1 MSLALH
7 NCVKLHSLGWRR
19 LANYF
24 RWSFFLIA
32 GVASGRAGGVDLRV
46 PQSIIYKEVDG
57 VVLKLHAFGAHAEA
71 GAPARAGIVFFF
83 AGGWQTGTPEQFFEQ
98 CRYLAKRGMVAVS
111 AEYRIASQHKTS
123 PREAVQDAKSCLR
136 WLRSHAV
143 SLGIDP
149 TRIAAAGGSSGG
161 HLAAA
166 CAMVPG
172 FDESG
177 EDPRASCR
185 PDALVLFNPVID
197 TSPGEQGGYGHNR
210 VKEYS
215 REISPQHHVVPG
227 LPPTLFLLGT
237 SDRLIPVTTALRFQR
252 AMQTQGNRCD
262 LILYSGAE
270 HGFFQYKKHEN
281 GFYAQTVAAMDAFL
295 VSLRFLPPSEMM
307 ATDHP

>member
-1 MSLALH
+1 M
-7 NCVKLHSLGWRR
+7 KLHSLGRR
-19 LANYF
+19 CLANYF
-24 RWSFFLIA
+24 RWSFVLIA
-32 GVASGRAGGVDLRV
+32 SMASVRAADVAVLAPREIV
-46 PQSIIYKEVDG
+46 YKEVGG
-57 VVLKLHAFGAHAEA
+57 VALKLHAFGAHTDT
-71 GAPARAGIVFFF
+71 GAPARASIVFFF
-83 AGGWQTGTPEQFFEQ
+83 AGGWQTGTPDQFFEQ

-136 WLRSHAV
+136 WLRSHAA

-166 CAMVPG
+166 CAIVPG
-172 FDESG
+172 FDEPS
-177 EDPRASCR
+177 ENSEVSCR

-197 TSPGEQGGYGHNR
+197 TSPGEQGGFGHSR

-237 SDRLIPVTTALRFQR
+237 SDRLIPVTTALRFQS
-252 AMQTQGNRCD
+252 AMQTHGNRCD

-270 HGFFQYKKHEN
+270 HGFFQYKKREN
-281 GFYAQTVAAMDAFL
+281 GFYAQTVTAMDAFL
-295 VSLRFLPPSEMM
+295 VSLRFLPLSEMM
-307 ATDHP
+307 APDHP

>member
-1 MSLALH
+1 M
-7 NCVKLHSLGWRR
+7 KLNSPGSRR
-19 LANYF
+19 LATCL

-32 GVASGRAGGVDLRV
+32 GVASGSGAGADLMA
-46 PQSIIYKEVDG
+46 PQSIVYKEVAG
-57 VVLKLHAFGAHAEA
+57 AVLKLHAFGVPAEA

-83 AGGWQTGTPEQFFEQ
+83 AGGWQTGTPDQFFAQ

-111 AEYRIASQHKTS
+111 AEYRIASQHQTS

-136 WLRSHAV
+136 WLRSHAAE
-143 SLGIDP
+143 LGIDP
-149 TRIAAAGGSSGG
+149 TRLAAAGGSSGG

-172 FDESG
+172 FDEPG
-177 EDPRASCR
+177 ENAKISCR

-197 TSPGEQGGYGHNR
+197 TSPGAEGGYGHGR
-210 VKEYS
+210 VKEYA

-227 LPPTLFLLGT
+227 LPATLILLGT
-237 SDRLIPVTTALRFQR
+237 SDRLIPVATALRFQS

-262 LILYSGAE
+262 LILYGGAD
-270 HGFFQYKKHEN
+270 HGFFQYKKRAN

-295 VSLRFLPPSEMM
+295 VSLRFLPPSEML
-307 ATDHP
+307 AADHP